1 MLVDNY
7 GRPWLKLRIVVDS
20 VCNYRC
26 LFCHFEGQSKFLGRE
41 LSAEDIGFTASVAK
55 ELGVDDFKITGGE
68 PLLRRDIVKV
78 VDEINKVNPK
88 DLSMTTNGYLLDV
101 YAKDLLEHGLNR
113 LNISLHSLDRGKY
126 RFITGVDALDKVLD
140 NIDYVSNLG
149 FKQIKL
155 NMVVLRGLNTDE
167 IPMMIRFAAKYG
179 FVLQLIELMPMG
191 DGFPIFARYYDDLSD
206 IISWL
211 NKHGKL
217 IGTRK
222 DLHNRP
228 LYEVDGVRVEIVK
241 NYNNPTFC
249 AGCTTMRLTSD
260 GKLKTCLYKEPVV
273 DLWPYIKNRDREG
286 LKKAMIYANSLRRPN
301 FIEGASGSLERIR
314 VKIRVGNLAY

>member
-1 MLVDNY
+1 MLIDNY
-7 GRPWLKLRIVVDS
+7 GRPWLKLRIVVNS

-26 LFCHFEGQSKFLGRE
+26 IFCHFEGQGKFLSRE
-41 LSAEDIGFTASVAK
+41 LSAEDIGFVTSVAK
-55 ELGVDDFKITGGE
+55 DLGVDDFKITGGE
-68 PLLRRDIVKV
+68 PLLRKDIVKV
-78 VDEINKVNPK
+78 VDEISRIGPK
-88 DLSMTTNGYLLDV
+88 DLSLTTNGYFLDI
-101 YAKDLLEHGLNR
+101 YAEDLLSHGLRR
-113 LNISLHSLDRGKY
+113 LNISLHSLDRRKY
-126 RFITGVDALDKVLD
+126 SFITGVDALNKVLE
-140 NIDYVSNLG
+140 NIDYVSKLG
-149 FKQIKL
+149 FRQIKL
-155 NMVVLRGLNTDE
+155 NVVALRGLNTNE

-191 DGFPIFARYYDDLSD
+191 EGFPVFARYYDDLSD
-206 IISWL
+206 IINWL

-217 IGTRK
+217 LGTRK

-273 DLWPYIKNRDREG
+273 DLWPYIRTRDREG
-286 LKKAMIYANSLRRPN
+286 LMKAMIYANSLRKPN
-301 FIEGASGSLERIR
+301 FVEGSSGDLSRIR
-314 VKIRVGNLAY
+314 IKVRIGNLVY